1 MKRPVSV
8 SGLALALAAIVS
20 SVLASSALA
29 AAPSA
34 PVLLSG
40 ADLYTVSHG
49 VIAGGELLIADGRI
63 AALGAKVDAPADA
76 RRIDVSGKRIYPGLI
91 AANSVLGLTEVSAVR
106 STNDMA
112 EAGAVT
118 PEVRAENAVNPD
130 TELWPVARANGVT
143 AALILPRAGNDGV
156 IAGRAAL
163 MKPDGWTAEE
173 MTLRSA
179 AGLVVAWPSDRV
191 PEWLPQTVR
200 DRAKEA
206 MRKKRDA
213 LTRAFA
219 DARAYAAAKAA
230 GEARVPDL
238 RWEAMLPALDRREPV
253 LLIADSA
260 VEIRDALAFAER
272 EKLRA
277 VIVGGGDAWRLAATL
292 KAQDVPVIL
301 GSAHNLPK
309 RRWESYDS
317 VYASAGK
324 LAAAGVRIAI
334 ANDGDGMAASF
345 ERNLPYQAASYAAFG
360 LGEEGALR
368 AITLAPAEILGVA
381 DRFGSLDVGKQ
392 ATLFVANGD
401 VLDARSAVE
410 RVWIDGREV
419 DLTTKHTRL
428 YEKYQGKYRGE
439 AKP

>member
-1 MKRPVSV
+1 MKRLC
-8 SGLALALAAIVS
+8 LAVALAA
-20 SVLASSALA
+20 LAVTAT
-29 AAPSA
+29 AAPTSA
-34 PVLLSG
+34 PVLLHG

-49 VIAGGELLIADGRI
+49 VIAGGELLIQDGRI
-63 AALGAKVDAPADA
+63 AALGARVDAPADA
-76 RRIDVSGKRIYPGLI
+76 QRIDVSGKRIYPGLI

-106 STNDMA
+106 ATNDIA

-118 PEVRAENAVNPD
+118 PEARAEVAVNPD

-143 AALILPRAGNDGV
+143 AALILPRAGHDGV

-163 MKPDGWTAEE
+163 MQADGWTAEQ
-173 MTLRSA
+173 MTVKSA

-191 PEWLPQTVR
+191 PEWLPQAAR

-206 MRKKRDA
+206 VRKKRDA
-213 LTRAFA
+213 LTKAFA

-230 GEARVPDL
+230 GTVRVPDL
-238 RWEAMLPALDRREPV
+238 RWEAMLPALERREPV
-253 LLIADSA
+253 LLLADSA

-272 EKLRA
+272 EKLRP

-301 GSAHNLPK
+301 GSSHNPPK
-309 RRWESYDS
+309 RRWEAYDS
-317 VYASAGK
+317 VFAAAGK
-324 LAAAGVRIAI
+324 LAAAGVRFAI

-381 DRFGSLDVGKQ
+381 DRLGSLDVGKQ
-392 ATLFVANGD
+392 ATLFVASGD
-401 VLDARSAVE
+401 VLDARNAVE

-419 DLTTKHTRL
+419 DLSTKHTRL
-428 YEKYQGKYRGE
+428 YDKYQRKYRGE
-439 AKP
+439 PKP